1 MLEISISPELIEKM
15 VRCIADAVGDDI
27 REDFQR
33 SNLKTNNSFYSR
45 IWDLLNTNLLNS
57 LETVA
62 CDPIITNRG
71 PWDMVVVYE
80 NTSRCIFTLMREKRF
95 AELQRRQRDRKR
107 MHYIDMVTR
116 YFNSD
121 LLADQ
126 EQMSLFPHE
135 FSDEDRLTELVGS
148 FLRDLSG
155 GVDIV
160 HRHVLVLFNTDGFQL
175 TSVRA
180 VMITPSLEIAKG
192 CEEDWSKY
200 ISNEESLIVEK
211 VENTTSPMNQ
221 PNRGLSLTA
230 KALSRKKDKPQRK
243 STDISEEKE
252 S

>member
-1 MLEISISPELIEKM
+1 MLEISISPEMIEKM

-33 SNLKTNNSFYSR
+33 SNLKTDNSFFSR
-45 IWDLLNTNLLNS
+45 IWDYLNTNLLNT
-57 LETVA
+57 LETDA
-62 CDPIITNRG
+62 CDPIVTNRG
-71 PWDMVVVYE
+71 PWDMVVLYE
-80 NTSRCIFTLMREKRF
+80 NTSQCIFTFMREKRF
-95 AELQRRQRDRKR
+95 AELQRRQRNRKR

-126 EQMSLFPHE
+126 GQMSLFPHE
-135 FSDEDRLTELVGS
+135 FSDEDRLAELVGS
-148 FLRDLSG
+148 FLHDLSG

-160 HRHVLVLFNTDGFQL
+160 RRHVLVLFNTDGFQL

-200 ISNEESLIVEK
+200 IANEESLIVER
-211 VENTTSPMNQ
+211 VENATSPMNQ
-221 PNRGLSLTA
+221 PDRGLSLTA
-230 KALSRKKDKPQRK
+230 KALSRKKDKPHRK
-243 STDISEEKE
+243 SMDISEEKE